1 MSDENSG
8 VGSVKDQVVMIPRFN
23 APQWVPNPV
32 HTDARGGAQGEITSL
47 PVAVLQDAERRVVGG
62 LQKAMR
68 DSVITT
74 VGVVRVRTENCDGAD
89 WLPPKP
95 CATPFMHGDVSS
107 PPPKPKL
114 RFDNAIGAGRSAGN
128 AQLQADTEAR
138 QLREAV
144 GLLSTLSP
152 QMAINPH
159 SPVEMAQQ
167 IVAHVTET
175 IDTLRA
181 DLEAKKARLELIER
195 TDMAQ
200 ENQRL
205 HDRIFGLE
213 RVIDER
219 DESISRLRELLGL
232 ARDERTYWMEQ
243 SADQAKEVGR
253 LNAFIDQRDDP
264 SGPVET
270 LRTVAGDDVAF
281 VITRGSRG

>member
-32 HTDARGGAQGEITSL
+32 HTDARGGAQGEITSI

-68 DSVITT
+68 DSVITG
-74 VGVVRVRTENCDGAD
+74 VGEVMIPRFNAHQQDETEV
-89 WLPPKP
+89 
-95 CATPFMHGDVSS
+95 H
-107 PPPKPKL
+107 
-114 RFDNAIGAGRSAGN
+114 
-128 AQLQADTEAR
+128 

-152 QMAINPH
+152 QMVMNPRR
-159 SPVEMAQQ
+159 PVEMAQQ

-195 TDMAQ
+195 TDTAQ

-219 DESISRLRELLGL
+219 DQKLFKLSEALGF
-232 ARDERTYWMEQ
+232 ARDELTYWMERCAQQ
-243 SADQAKEVGR
+243 SDEIGR
-253 LNAFIDQRDDP
+253 LKAFIDHRDDP

-270 LRTVAGDDVAF
+270 LRTVAGDQVAF

>member
-32 HTDARGGAQGEITSL
+32 HTDARGGAQGEITSI

-195 TDMAQ
+195 TDTAQ

-205 HDRIFGLE
+205 RIFVLE
-213 RVIDER
+213 RVIDGMKR
-219 DESISRLRELLGL
+219 DQKLFKLSEALGF
-232 ARDERTYWMEQ
+232 ARDELTYWMERCAQQ
-243 SADQAKEVGR
+243 SDEIGR
-253 LNAFIDQRDDP
+253 LKAFIDHRDDP

-270 LRTVAGDDVAF
+270 LRTVAGDQVAF